1 MASAQA
7 RNKERMTQ
15 PPTDAGAIQPRSRH
29 GLRAVQ
35 QDAGTALLQAA
46 GDLARGR
53 EGPDQR
59 QVVVPIGRYRSPK
72 RAAIRYNLAMRALQP
87 ALDPDPEETPPGTE
101 HTAPQSQAQPSIP
114 EVRSARMHLRHW
126 VMLASFLLSV
136 VAPLAVVATYLWTR
150 AADQYH
156 SEVAFSIRSEEIAS
170 AAAGLIGALTQ
181 MSSGTASD
189 ADILYEYIRSQ
200 EIVARI
206 DETLDLHAIYNH
218 AEGDPYFTLGPA
230 REIEALHS
238 QWGRMVEVNFESGT
252 GIIHVQARAF
262 TPEDATA
269 VAGQILAQSNALVNA
284 LSEQAREDAIRFAR
298 DELAEATENLRTVRG
313 ELSEFRR
320 RYNVIDPGADVAGQM
335 SLLNALSAEL
345 AQALVDRDVLTS
357 YSGEGDQRVA
367 QADRRIAA
375 ITARLNEER
384 NSLGINGVSATL
396 PELVGRYEELLVDLE
411 FASTAYT
418 QALAGLAAARA
429 EARRQSRYLAPHI
442 QPTSAE
448 SALYPRRSLIAGLT
462 GMFLLLGWGI
472 LMLAYYNVR
481 DNR

>member
-1 MASAQA
+1 MTSASAH
-7 RNKERMTQ
+7 NKERMTQ
-15 PPTDAGAIQPRSRH
+15 SPTDPGAIQPRPRH

-35 QDAGTALLQAA
+35 QDAGAALPQAA
-46 GDLARGR
+46 GHQAGVAQ
-53 EGPDQR
+53 GPDRR

-87 ALDPDPEETPPGTE
+87 DLDPDAEETPPGTE
-101 HTAPQSQAQPSIP
+101 RTAPQPQPSTP

-126 VMLASFLLSV
+126 VMLASFLLAV
-136 VAPLAVVATYLWTR
+136 VVPLAVVSTYLWTR
-150 AADQYH
+150 AAEQYH
-156 SEVAFSIRSEEIAS
+156 SEVAFSIRSEEVAS

-181 MSSGTASD
+181 ISSGTASD

-206 DETLDLHAIYNH
+206 DATLDLRAIYNR
-218 AEGDPYFTLGPA
+218 AEGDPYFTLGKAPA
-230 REIEALHS
+230 IEALHG

-262 TPEDATA
+262 TPADATA
-269 VAGQILAQSNALVNA
+269 VAGQILAESDALVNI

-298 DELAEATENLRTVRG
+298 DELTEATENLRAVRAG
-313 ELSEFRR
+313 LADFRR
-320 RYNVIDPGADVAGQM
+320 RYNVVDPGADVAGQM
-335 SLLNALSAEL
+335 GLLNALQAEL

-357 YSGEGDQRVA
+357 YSGEDDQRVA
-367 QADRRIAA
+367 QADRRIDA
-375 ITARLNEER
+375 ITARLEEER
-384 NSLGINGVSATL
+384 ASLGVNGVSATL

-418 QALAGLAAARA
+418 QALAGLASARA

-442 QPTSAE
+442 RPTSAE
-448 SALYPRRSLIAGLT
+448 SALYPRRALIAGLT
-462 GMFLLLGWGI
+462 GVFLLLGWGI